1 MSEWT
6 GGSNRGLPMGERPPA
21 DSAVGVHPGPRAR
34 VFRVDDSG
42 ATCPPSSFD
51 DHSKVSLGFP
61 RTISVNW

>member
-34 VFRVDDSG
+34 VVPGR
-42 ATCPPSSFD
+42 
-51 DHSKVSLGFP
+51 
-61 RTISVNW
+61 